1 MSNQLFERALPPA
14 DVPLDDLI
22 GCPNCDQ
29 LYHVHTPADGER
41 ATCIRCH
48 TILIAPKSTAYSRVL
63 ALSLANL
70 VLVIAAVY
78 HPFLEINAAGIGNRV
93 SLLDVATSFG
103 SGLLIAV
110 SVASVAMIVMVPL
123 MRMLLVTYVVA
134 PLARGRSPYPGAKTA
149 FRLAEDMKPWAMTE
163 IFAIG
168 CAVALV
174 KVAGLAHL
182 HFGPAFWMFIALSI
196 FVLFVDRSLCFWSIW
211 TALDRDAP
219 PAAEKVRT

>member
-1 MSNQLFERALPPA
+1 MGHPA
-14 DVPLDDLI
+14 PTPRLRLQDVAPADLI
-22 GCPNCDQ
+22 GCPNCDL
-29 LYHVHTPADGER
+29 LYRVKPIADGER
-41 ATCIRCH
+41 ATCHRCH
-48 TILIAPKSTAYSRVL
+48 TLLIAPNGAAYARVL

-110 SVASVAMIVMVPL
+110 SVASVAVIVLVPL
-123 MRMLLVTYVVA
+123 MRMALVTYVVA
-134 PLARGRSPYPGAKTA
+134 PLARGRTPHAHAKAA

-174 KVAGLAHL
+174 KVAGLAQL
-182 HFGPAFWMFIALSI
+182 HFGPAFWMFLALSI

-211 TALDRDAP
+211 TALEDD
-219 PAAEKVRT
+219 PAARSEKARV